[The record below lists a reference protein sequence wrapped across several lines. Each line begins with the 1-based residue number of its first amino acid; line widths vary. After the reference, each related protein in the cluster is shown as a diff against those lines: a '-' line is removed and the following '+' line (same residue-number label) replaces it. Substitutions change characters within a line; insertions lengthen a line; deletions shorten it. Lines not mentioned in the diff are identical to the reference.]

1 LVKGK
6 FRHAISLYRDEI
18 LRANLSKTVCVRSK
32 NFTSE
37 LELQQV
43 NNSLG
48 YATAIHHFA
57 LSKSFWGLLYF
68 DTSVSSQV
76 YLVGM
81 IYFGLFQHTS
91 SLHFGHFVNFAF
103 VLRHQA
109 GHRGK
114 VATSDTAGVR
124 QSYACHMMGTG

>member
-1 LVKGK
+1 V
-6 FRHAISLYRDEI
+6 R
-18 LRANLSKTVCVRSK
+18 VRSK
-32 NFTSE
+32 KFTSE

-43 NNSLG
+43 TNSLG

-81 IYFGLFQHTS
+81 TYFGLFQHTS
-91 SLHFGHFVNFAF
+91 SLYIGHFANFAL
-103 VLRHQA
+103 LRHQA